1 MATVRIETE
10 IAAPAERCFDAARD
24 IDLHVRSVGHTG
36 ERAVGGRTF
45 GLIELGESVTFRG
58 RHFGFVQH
66 HTSRITAFDRPR
78 HFQDRMT
85 KGAFRSFV
93 HDHHFVEAEGR
104 TTMID
109 VVEFQSPLGVLGR
122 IVDRLFLTSYLSR
135 LLRGRA
141 RAIQRAVETEVS
153 PLQTSK

>member
-1 MATVRIETE
+1 MAKVRIETE

-24 IDLHVRSVGHTG
+24 IDLHVRSLGHTG
-36 ERAVGGRTF
+36 ERAVAGRTS

-58 RHFGFVQH
+58 RHFGVVQN
-66 HTSRITAFDRPR
+66 HTSQITAFERPK

-85 KGAFRSFV
+85 RGVFRSFV
-93 HDHHFVEAEGR
+93 HDHHFVEAAGR

-109 VVEFQSPLGVLGR
+109 VVEFRSPLGVLGR
-122 IVDRLFLTSYLSR
+122 VLDRVFLTSYLTR

-141 RAIQRAVETEVS
+141 RAIQAAVESEAD
-153 PLQTSK
+153 

>member
-1 MATVRIETE
+1 MARLTIETE

-36 ERAVGGRTF
+36 ERAVAGRTS

-58 RHFGFVQH
+58 RHFGVVQH
-66 HTSRITAFDRPR
+66 HTSRITAFDRPN

-85 KGAFRSFV
+85 KGAFRFFV
-93 HDHHFVEAEGR
+93 HDHYFIEAAGR

-109 VVEFQSPLGVLGR
+109 VVEFRSPFGILGR
-122 IVDRLFLTSYLSR
+122 IVDRLFLTSYLTR
-135 LLRGRA
+135 LLQGRA
-141 RAIQRAVETEVS
+141 RAIRAAVES
-153 PLQTSK
+153 DAN

>member
-1 MATVRIETE
+1 MAKIRIETQ
-10 IAAPAERCFDAARD
+10 IVASAEQCFDAARD

-36 ERAVGGRTF
+36 ERAVAGRTS

-58 RHFGFVQH
+58 RHFGVVQH
-66 HTSRITAFDRPR
+66 HTSQITAFDRPR

-93 HDHHFVEAEGR
+93 HDHHFIEAEDR

-109 VVEFQSPLGVLGR
+109 VVEFRSPFGILGR
-122 IVDRLFLTSYLSR
+122 LVDRLFMSSYLSR
-135 LLRGRA
+135 LLRARA
-141 RAIQRAVETEVS
+141 RAIQQSVEN
-153 PLQTSK
+153 